1 MFKRKDG
8 TKATTLVK
16 RLAGNRDVFVAE
28 LRAVL
33 AMPEPKNSN
42 DDSIRYRAG
51 GTIEIEGNRVREVK
65 QWLAGL
71 GF

>member
-1 MFKRKDG
+1 M
-8 TKATTLVK
+8 K
-16 RLAGNRDVFVAE
+16 RLAGNRDLFVGE

-33 AMPEPKNSN
+33 DMPEPKNSN
-42 DDSIRYRAG
+42 DDTIRYRVG